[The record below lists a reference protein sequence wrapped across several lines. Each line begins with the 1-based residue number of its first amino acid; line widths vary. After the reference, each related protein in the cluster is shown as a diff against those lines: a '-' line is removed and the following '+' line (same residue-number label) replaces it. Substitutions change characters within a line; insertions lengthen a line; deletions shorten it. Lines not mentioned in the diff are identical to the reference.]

1 VPAAAVLGPVTRRV
15 LYLDAVKRTR
25 TRFKEGSLMKVL
37 FCHGLEGSP
46 SGRKAAAL
54 RDAGHDVVAPQL
66 PKEDFEAA
74 VRIAREALSKSRPDV
89 VVGSSRGGAIAIRV
103 AATSP
108 APLVLLA
115 PAWRR
120 CGVEPVVRRDTR
132 VLHGI
137 KDEMVPLAD
146 SIELEARSDLP
157 QENLVPVNDD
167 HRLGSPLALASLLDA
182 VARAAG
188 YPSHDRAPRHT
199 QIKVIRPYKWQG
211 VWVFD
216 DPSVG
221 LDKEAL
227 VAGMPELIE
236 AATSRA
242 AVEEPEKG
250 FVALFSKDP
259 FPGAQLCLEWVRE
272 EGGGNVYRWPEVGR
286 EGWLCPALFR
296 YFDRAPRRLYVEVR
310 PAEGA

>member
-1 VPAAAVLGPVTRRV
+1 
-15 LYLDAVKRTR
+15 
-25 TRFKEGSLMKVL
+25 MKIL

-46 SGRKAAAL
+46 TGRKATAL
-54 RDAGHDVVAPQL
+54 RDGGLEVIAPL
-66 PKEDFEAA
+66 LSKDDFEAA
-74 VRIAREALSKSRPDV
+74 VRVAWQALTQNKPDV
-89 VVGSSRGGAIAIRV
+89 LVGSSRGGAIAMQLGRGSI
-103 AATSP
+103 

-120 CGVEPVVRRDTR
+120 CGVEPAVRKDTR

-137 KDEMVPLAD
+137 KDDVVPLAD
-146 SIELEARSDLP
+146 SIELEQRNSLP
-157 QENLVPVNDD
+157 PENLIPLNDD
-167 HRLGSPLALASLLDA
+167 HRLSSPLALEAMLHA

-188 YPSHDRAPRHT
+188 YAGHSATPRHS
-199 QIKVIRPYKWQG
+199 QIKTIRPYKWEG

-216 DPSVG
+216 DPAVG

-236 AATSRA
+236 IATAKAGIRN
-242 AVEEPEKG
+242 PERG

-259 FPGAQLCLEWVRE
+259 FPSAQVCLEWVRE
-272 EGGGNVYRWPEVGR
+272 EGGGNVYRWPEAGR

-296 YFDRAPRRLYVEVR
+296 YFDHTPQRLYIEVR
-310 PAEGA
+310 PASAD

>member
-1 VPAAAVLGPVTRRV
+1 MRI
-15 LYLDAVKRTR
+15 
-25 TRFKEGSLMKVL
+25 L

-46 SGRKAAAL
+46 TGRKATAL
-54 RDAGHDVVAPQL
+54 RDAGHDVVAPHL
-66 PKEDFEAA
+66 PKDDFEAA
-74 VRIAREALSKSRPDV
+74 VLLAREALAGSRPDV
-89 VVGSSRGGAIAIRV
+89 VVGSSRGGAVAMRV
-103 AATSP
+103 AASSP

-120 CGVEPVVRRDTR
+120 YGVEPAVRRDTR

-137 KDEMVPLAD
+137 KDDVVPLAD
-146 SIELEARSDLP
+146 SIELEGRNGLP

-167 HRLGSPLALASLLDA
+167 HRLDSPLALASLLDA

-188 YPSHDRAPRHT
+188 YPGHDRAPRHA
-199 QIKVIRPYKWQG
+199 QIKVIRPYRWQG

-216 DPSVG
+216 DPAVG

-236 AATSRA
+236 AATSQA
-242 AVEEPEKG
+242 GIPEPEKG

-259 FPGAQLCLEWVRE
+259 FPSAQLCLEWVRE
-272 EGGGNVYRWPEVGR
+272 EGGGNVYRWPDVGR

-296 YFDRAPRRLYVEVR
+296 YFDRAPQKLYVEVR